1 MTLSL
6 VADNPYRVFGVGT
19 QANNATLSANY
30 KSMMSEVL
38 KGRDISL
45 GQDMSNFIKPP
56 LRTPMRL
63 DRARNQLMSARGRC
77 FYALFWFVDSNRLDH
92 AALYYL
98 TQGQREKAVKILQSQ
113 RSFSSFINLAVLALL
128 EDRFDDAA
136 TLYTRCLQDEEYTQD
151 FVQCV
156 IGDNFKIKGAF
167 VLSKILEVLENAKER
182 HERDEHSDERSYAGG
197 GHGVL
202 NKEAQEKK
210 ERVRLVP
217 DVQQV
222 SIVENLHLKKQA
234 NSFDRHLNDA
244 LNLLIER
251 ITEINQ
257 EHGMEG
263 DFLEVEFNPNPAAQM
278 VLDEISRFLDI
289 NHSLMEAFRQRCF
302 QARERSMYLDYIYNL
317 VSITHY
323 VFHLYAVE
331 FGRQYSTA
339 LVQQMRSIIAKLE
352 RLYFRLKAQEIDNL
366 IASLRRVEDS
376 LPFYFAVSN
385 SFDKYYLMSDDEH
398 LLANFYEFN
407 KDSVK
412 VIDNFNRTFGLRNVY
427 VDCVMHLQDMVVRY
441 NVSFMLVLVNM
452 ALRHKH
458 SHKLRYHLSEQEL
471 RVDESK
477 IRPYGVPD
485 VAPAPSSASA
495 ATPAISGSA
504 GAAPLG
510 YAKGA
515 GAANGNGN
523 GNGNANGNAVVN
535 RAASGAQGQGAVAS
549 AGSRGNYQGY
559 GPDYGQR
566 NQGGRGAAPDTKMD
580 RALRR
585 EQKRQQRLQEAA
597 AARRSAFF
605 KRQLSHEKGRFKQLL
620 ERLNN
625 YAISPNTATLIEVT
639 RHQIDRLPPPVGLKS
654 VIMVCLLVGA
664 AIGAIYLNSW
674 FNLHF

>member
-1 MTLSL
+1 MTLAL

-19 QANNATLSANY
+19 QAKNATLSANY

-38 KGRDISL
+38 KGKEISL

-56 LRTPMRL
+56 LRTPRRL

-98 TQGQREKAVKILQSQ
+98 TQGQRDKAIKILQSQ
-113 RSFSSFINLAVLALL
+113 RSFSAFINLAVLALI

-136 TLYTRCLQDEEYTQD
+136 TLYTQCLQDEEYTQE
-151 FVQCV
+151 FVQCI

-167 VLSKILEVLENAKER
+167 VLSKVLEVLERAKER
-182 HERDEHSDERSYAGG
+182 HEQDEHSDERSYAGG
-197 GHGVL
+197 GYGVL
-202 NKEAQEKK
+202 NKDAQEKK

-217 DVQQV
+217 DVQQL

-251 ITEINQ
+251 ITLINQ

-263 DFLEVEFNPNPAAQM
+263 DFLEVEFNPNPAAKM
-278 VLDEISRFLDI
+278 VLDEISRFLDV

-331 FGRQYSTA
+331 LGRQYSTA

-352 RLYFRLKAQEIDNL
+352 RLYFRLKAKDIDYF

-385 SFDKYYLMSDDEH
+385 TFDKYYLMSDDEH
-398 LLANFYEFN
+398 LLSNFYEFN
-407 KDSVK
+407 KASIK

-458 SHKLRYHLSEQEL
+458 SHKLRYQLSEQEL
-471 RVDESK
+471 HVDESK
-477 IRPYGVPD
+477 LRPYGVPD
-485 VAPAPSSASA
+485 VVPGTNAAASAPANA
-495 ATPAISGSA
+495 A
-504 GAAPLG
+504 AALPN
-510 YAKGA
+510 GA
-515 GAANGNGN
+515 GASGSTAMTVAGGQRGELAHHTGAANK
-523 GNGNANGNAVVN
+523 
-535 RAASGAQGQGAVAS
+535 GAV
-549 AGSRGNYQGY
+549 GSHKYQGY
-559 GPDYGQR
+559 GPDYGQSAR
-566 NQGGRGAAPDTKMD
+566 QGSTDTKKVE
-580 RALRR
+580 RTLQR
-585 EQKRQQRLQEAA
+585 EKKRQEKLQKAVE
-597 AARRSAFF
+597 ARRSAFF

-620 ERLNN
+620 DRFGN

-639 RHQIDRLPPPVGLKS
+639 RHQIDRLPPPVSIKTIF
-654 VIMVCLLVGA
+654 VVCLLA
-664 AIGAIYLNSW
+664 AAALGAIYLNSW
-674 FNLHF
+674 ITLHF